1 MSNRYTDGS
10 YLTKNPSWHKEDAPW
25 KLMHILRAIRDARL
39 TDFLRVL
46 DAGCGSGDIIKTWAQ
61 QAPQIHFIGWDISP
75 QAYALAMRQKPDN
88 VCFVQQKTPPQ
99 ENFDLVMAI
108 DVLEHVPQYETW
120 FKQISSLAP
129 RIVLHVPLDLSLRSV
144 LSPQLL
150 ERERQSVGHIHF
162 FTARRL
168 KRFLQQN
175 GCQILS
181 AHYTNKYVECP
192 PALPRL
198 KSRIGMAIRRL
209 AHRLCPW
216 GSALLLG
223 GYSLMVVVQVNPS
236 DAK

>member
-1 MSNRYTDGS
+1 
-10 YLTKNPSWHKEDAPW
+10 
-25 KLMHILRAIRDARL
+25 
-39 TDFLRVL
+39 
-46 DAGCGSGDIIKTWAQ
+46 
-61 QAPQIHFIGWDISP
+61 
-75 QAYALAMRQKPDN
+75 
-88 VCFVQQKTPPQ
+88 
-99 ENFDLVMAI
+99 MAI

-120 FKQISSLAP
+120 FKKISSLAP

-223 GYSLMVVVQVNPS
+223 GYSETGVSKCFLPAFLWVNLPVAVLRKRFLPPAWFFNLGIFLFLLFNWLLFIQPAAGAGQAPNAVTTKKAEKS
-236 DAK
+236 V